1 MGSREPGGESEESAL
16 RRSMNEQEILDFLDS
31 RPGWIVLSTLG
42 SDGFPHSVPLG
53 YFRDGTTIYS
63 GCRDQTQKL
72 RNIERDS
79 RVALML
85 ESGRAAGTVKGV
97 MIQGE
102 AVVHRTPGA
111 VLELMRLAARLRG
124 VAAADLPTAAR
135 PGAAY
140 IEVRPLKWISWDH
153 TQPEGPGNS
162 V

>member
-1 MGSREPGGESEESAL
+1 M
-16 RRSMNEQEILDFLDS
+16 RRSMSEQEILEFLDS

-42 SDGFPHSVPLG
+42 ADGFPHSVPLG

-72 RNIERDS
+72 RNIERNP

-102 AVVHRTPGA
+102 ALVHRAPA
-111 VLELMRLAARLRG
+111 RVLELMQLAARQRG
-124 VAAADLPTAAR
+124 VAAADLPTEPR

-140 IEVRPLKWISWDH
+140 IEVRPQKWISWD
-153 TQPEGPGNS
+153 NS
-162 V
+162 